1 MTCHRYMLNL
11 TNTFGFVL
19 RVYTVIDGRLCHIEC
34 EKNKNTAQDA
44 VEYRDFLFLLC
55 YSVFSDLR
63 QYTRKQKGNFFYT
76 SKD

>member
-34 EKNKNTAQDA
+34 EKNKNTG
-44 VEYRDFLFLLC
+44 
-55 YSVFSDLR
+55 
-63 QYTRKQKGNFFYT
+63 TRR
-76 SKD
+76 SRVP